1 MNMKRGIMST
11 KRYDEVLDMLETDK
25 KAIEKLSSSERQEI
39 VRNGEAMNIAA
50 ATNIK
55 NLKYLSTQLRKDR
68 TFMCNLIQNINPL
81 AMCYCY
87 KSWFL
92 KKEFVEFVK
101 DVTNAE
107 AEKYTSPKLK
117 KCYDHIINQL
127 INKARNYCNEKTL

>member
-1 MNMKRGIMST
+1 MEIMT
-11 KRYDEVLDMLETDK
+11 TAVFEKIKKQLKTDK
-25 KAIEKLSSSERQEI
+25 DAIKKLPDYEREQI
-39 VRNGEAMNIAA
+39 IRNGEAMNIAA
-50 ATNIK
+50 ATDIK
-55 NLKYLSTQLRKDR
+55 NLKYLSTQLKQDR

-107 AEKYTSPKLK
+107 AKKFNSPELK
-117 KCYDHIINQL
+117 KCYDYIINQQ
-127 INKARNYCNEKTL
+127 INKARNYGNEKTL

>member
-1 MNMKRGIMST
+1 MNMKREIMST
-11 KRYDEVLDMLETDK
+11 KRYDEVLDMLEMDK
-25 KAIEKLSSSERQEI
+25 KAIKKLTKAERQEI
-39 VRNGEAMNIAA
+39 IRDGSAMNIAA

-92 KKEFVEFVK
+92 KKEFVEFVR
-101 DVTNAE
+101 DAANAE
-107 AEKYTSPKLK
+107 AKKYNSPEMKELYNELVNIQVQKAKNIGIEK
-117 KCYDHIINQL
+117 
-127 INKARNYCNEKTL
+127 